1 MKRDKAIFLYIIGC
15 VLMFNILLHTCHES
29 HDETEE
35 ETTSHQ
41 IEHNSKN
48 QECSNEFNC
57 TTCTTKNSDLLEG
70 IFSKS
75 KQLIKRSISS
85 LIFLDKIKN
94 HDRKTIFLFKKLSK
108 TIDIIHS
115 VKHITTVILRQ

>member
-1 MKRDKAIFLYIIGC
+1 MKRDKAIFLFMISC
-15 VLMFNILLHTCHES
+15 ALMFNILVQTCHET

-35 ETTSHQ
+35 KTTSHL
-41 IEHNSKN
+41 IEHNSQN

-57 TTCTTKNSDLLEG
+57 TTCTTQNSELLEG

-75 KQLIKRSISS
+75 KQLIKKSTSS
-85 LIFLDKIKN
+85 LIFLDKIN
-94 HDRKTIFLFKKLSK
+94 NYDTRTIFLFKKLSK
-108 TIDIIHS
+108 TINIIYS